1 MFATRQPDPVLQQI
15 EQSYD
20 LSISTNDAFRAV
32 SNTGTALP
40 ARNS

>member
-1 MFATRQPDPVLQQI
+1 MNRQPDPVLQQI

-32 SNTGTALP
+32 SKYWDGIPVT
-40 ARNS
+40 